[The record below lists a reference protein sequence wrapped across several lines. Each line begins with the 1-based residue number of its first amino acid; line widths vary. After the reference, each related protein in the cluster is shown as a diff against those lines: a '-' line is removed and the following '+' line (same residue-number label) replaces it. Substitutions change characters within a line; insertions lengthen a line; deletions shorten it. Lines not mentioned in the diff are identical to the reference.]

1 MSESAVSDRLAVVQR
16 GRRLEYLT
24 VGWNAIEGM
33 VAVAGW
39 QSSIGRQRGHDGHQ
53 SIVEFLAKLPRLA
66 GSFAPV
72 VALELVGILNR
83 PHSACPAESRARR
96 L

>member
-16 GRRLEYLT
+16 GRRLEYFT

-33 VAVAGW
+33 VAALRIVGVCFLLLAAYVAY
-39 QSSIGRQRGHDGHQ
+39 
-53 SIVEFLAKLPRLA
+53 
-66 GSFAPV
+66 
-72 VALELVGILNR
+72 
-83 PHSACPAESRARR
+83 ESVSD

>member
-33 VAVAGW
+33 VALW
-39 QSSIGRQRGHDGHQ
+39 
-53 SIVEFLAKLPRLA
+53 
-66 GSFAPV
+66 
-72 VALELVGILNR
+72 
-83 PHSACPAESRARR
+83 RA
-96 L
+96 